1 MFNFAEELLEK
12 CKHKNLKTV
21 MTIKNIKERLYL
33 ELKDYV
39 MIIVGLVIY
48 SFGFCAFILPQNV
61 VIGGY
66 TGLASLFYYTLGI
79 PVGPVIFALNII
91 SLLAAY
97 KIVGKRFVLRS
108 IFGAFGLSAI
118 VSIMQP
124 LFPTAIVAPDNPMMN
139 VMIGGI
145 LCGLGLG
152 LSFVHNGSTGGT
164 DIIAAMVNKR
174 TNVSIGRMLL
184 YADGLIIFSSMLIFH
199 SIDNVVYGF
208 LELLFAT
215 FMTDQVINTNR
226 KAMQF
231 LIISDKWEE
240 IANAVVNDA
249 HRGCTV
255 FSGMGWF
262 TKEDVKMLMVM
273 CRKIEGVTVM
283 RVVKSI
289 DPYAF
294 ITQSNVNGVY
304 GVGFDAMKIRLKNF
318 HPNTDHNLVAKQF
331 GENEFQKKD

>member
-1 MFNFAEELLEK
+1 
-12 CKHKNLKTV
+12 

-66 TGLASLFYYTLGI
+66 TGLSSLFYYTLGI

-91 SLLAAY
+91 SLLVAY

-226 KAMQF
+226 QAMQF

>member
-1 MFNFAEELLEK
+1 
-12 CKHKNLKTV
+12 

-33 ELKDYV
+33 ELRDYV
-39 MIIVGLVIY
+39 MIVVGLLIY

-91 SLLAAY
+91 SLLVAY

-124 LFPTAIVAPDNPMMN
+124 LFPTAIVAPDNSMMN

-226 KAMQF
+226 QAMQF

>member
-1 MFNFAEELLEK
+1 
-12 CKHKNLKTV
+12 

-33 ELKDYV
+33 ELRDYV
-39 MIIVGLVIY
+39 MIVVGLLIY

-91 SLLAAY
+91 SLLVAY

-226 KAMQF
+226 QAMQF

>member
-1 MFNFAEELLEK
+1 
-12 CKHKNLKTV
+12 

-91 SLLAAY
+91 SLLVAY

-164 DIIAAMVNKR
+164 DIVAAMVNKR

-226 KAMQF
+226 QAMQF

-240 IANAVVNDA
+240 IANAVINDA

>member
-1 MFNFAEELLEK
+1 
-12 CKHKNLKTV
+12 

-39 MIIVGLVIY
+39 MIVVGLVIY

-91 SLLAAY
+91 SLLVAY
-97 KIVGKRFVLRS
+97 KLVGKRFVLPS

-226 KAMQF
+226 QAMQF

-273 CRKIEGVTVM
+273 CRTIEGVTVM

-331 GENEFQKKD
+331 GENEIKKKN

>member
-1 MFNFAEELLEK
+1 
-12 CKHKNLKTV
+12 

-61 VIGGY
+61 VVGGY

-79 PVGPVIFALNII
+79 PVGPIIFALNII
-91 SLLAAY
+91 SLLVAY
-97 KIVGKRFVLRS
+97 KIVGKRFVMRS

-124 LFPTAIVAPDNPMMN
+124 MFPAAIVAPDNPMMN

-226 KAMQF
+226 QAMQF

-318 HPNTDHNLVAKQF
+318 HPNADHNLVAKQF

>member
-1 MFNFAEELLEK
+1 
-12 CKHKNLKTV
+12 

-91 SLLAAY
+91 SLLVAY

-124 LFPTAIVAPDNPMMN
+124 LFPTAIVAPDNSMMN

-226 KAMQF
+226 QAMQF
-231 LIISDKWEE
+231 LIISEKWEE

>member
-1 MFNFAEELLEK
+1 
-12 CKHKNLKTV
+12 
-21 MTIKNIKERLYL
+21 MTTNKISERLYI
-33 ELKDYV
+33 EAKDYA
-39 MIIVGLVIY
+39 MIVVGLLIY

-79 PVGPVIFALNII
+79 PVGPVIFALNCI
-91 SLLAAY
+91 SLLLAY
-97 KIVGKRFVLRS
+97 KIVGKRFVTRS

-118 VSIMQP
+118 ISIMQP
-124 LFPTAIVAPDNPMMN
+124 LFPAAIVAPGNAMMN
-139 VMIGGI
+139 VIIGGV

-152 LSFVHNGSTGGT
+152 LAFVHNGSTGGT

-184 YADGLIIFSSMLIFH
+184 YADGVIIFSSMLIFH

-226 KAMQF
+226 QAMQF

-240 IANAVVNDA
+240 IANAIVNDA
-249 HRGCTV
+249 RRGCTV
-255 FSGMGWF
+255 LDGQGWF
-262 TKEDVKMLMVM
+262 TKHHVKMLMVM
-273 CRKIEGVTVM
+273 CRKIEGITVL

-318 HPNTDHNLVAKQF
+318 HPNTDDKLVAKTF
-331 GENEFQKKD
+331 GEDEFTKE

>member
-1 MFNFAEELLEK
+1 
-12 CKHKNLKTV
+12 

-39 MIIVGLVIY
+39 MIVVGLVIY

-91 SLLAAY
+91 SLLVAY

-226 KAMQF
+226 QAMQF

-331 GENEFQKKD
+331 GENEFQKKN

>member
-1 MFNFAEELLEK
+1 
-12 CKHKNLKTV
+12 

-33 ELKDYV
+33 EMKDYV

-91 SLLAAY
+91 SLLVAY

-226 KAMQF
+226 QAMQF
-231 LIISDKWEE
+231 LIISEKWEE

>member
-1 MFNFAEELLEK
+1 
-12 CKHKNLKTV
+12 

-33 ELKDYV
+33 ELRDYV
-39 MIIVGLVIY
+39 MIVVGLLIY

-79 PVGPVIFALNII
+79 PVGPIIFALNII
-91 SLLAAY
+91 SLLVAY

-124 LFPTAIVAPDNPMMN
+124 LFPTAIVAPDNSMMN

-226 KAMQF
+226 QAMQF

>member
-1 MFNFAEELLEK
+1 
-12 CKHKNLKTV
+12 

-91 SLLAAY
+91 SLLVAY
-97 KIVGKRFVLRS
+97 KIVGKRFVMRS

-124 LFPTAIVAPDNPMMN
+124 MFPAAIVAPDNPMMN

-226 KAMQF
+226 QAMQF

>member
-1 MFNFAEELLEK
+1 
-12 CKHKNLKTV
+12 

-91 SLLAAY
+91 SLIVAY

-226 KAMQF
+226 QAMQF

-331 GENEFQKKD
+331 GENEFQKKN

>member
-1 MFNFAEELLEK
+1 
-12 CKHKNLKTV
+12 

-91 SLLAAY
+91 SLLVAY

-226 KAMQF
+226 QAMQF

-331 GENEFQKKD
+331 GENEFQKKN

>member
-1 MFNFAEELLEK
+1 
-12 CKHKNLKTV
+12 

-91 SLLAAY
+91 SLLVAY

-124 LFPTAIVAPDNPMMN
+124 LFPTAIVAPDNSMMN

-226 KAMQF
+226 QAMQF

-294 ITQSNVNGVY
+294 ITQSNVNGVH

>member
-1 MFNFAEELLEK
+1 
-12 CKHKNLKTV
+12 

-33 ELKDYV
+33 ELRDYV
-39 MIIVGLVIY
+39 MIVVGLLIY

-79 PVGPVIFALNII
+79 PVGPIIFALNII
-91 SLLAAY
+91 SLLVAY
-97 KIVGKRFVLRS
+97 KIVGKRFVMRS

-226 KAMQF
+226 QAMQF

-331 GENEFQKKD
+331 GENEFQKKN

>member
-1 MFNFAEELLEK
+1 
-12 CKHKNLKTV
+12 

-91 SLLAAY
+91 SLLVAY

-124 LFPTAIVAPDNPMMN
+124 LFPTAIVAPDNSMMN

-184 YADGLIIFSSMLIFH
+184 YADGLIIFSSLLIFH

-226 KAMQF
+226 QAMQF

>member
-1 MFNFAEELLEK
+1 
-12 CKHKNLKTV
+12 

-91 SLLAAY
+91 SLLVAY

-164 DIIAAMVNKR
+164 DIVAAMVNKR

-226 KAMQF
+226 QAMQF

-240 IANAVVNDA
+240 IANAVINDA

-304 GVGFDAMKIRLKNF
+304 GVGFDAMKVRLKNF

>member
-1 MFNFAEELLEK
+1 
-12 CKHKNLKTV
+12 

-79 PVGPVIFALNII
+79 PVGPIIFALNII
-91 SLLAAY
+91 SLLVAY
-97 KIVGKRFVLRS
+97 KIVGKRFVMRS

-118 VSIMQP
+118 VSIIQP
-124 LFPTAIVAPDNPMMN
+124 LFPTAIVAPDNSMMN

-226 KAMQF
+226 QAMQF

>member
-1 MFNFAEELLEK
+1 
-12 CKHKNLKTV
+12 

-226 KAMQF
+226 QAMQF

-255 FSGMGWF
+255 FSGKGWF

>member
-1 MFNFAEELLEK
+1 MYLRKECLTSQKNCWK
-12 CKHKNLKTV
+12 NVSIKNLKTV

-91 SLLAAY
+91 SLLVAY

-124 LFPTAIVAPDNPMMN
+124 LFPTAIVAPDNSMMN

-199 SIDNVVYGF
+199 SNF
-208 LELLFAT
+208 
-215 FMTDQVINTNR
+215 NR
-226 KAMQF
+226 
-231 LIISDKWEE
+231 
-240 IANAVVNDA
+240 
-249 HRGCTV
+249 
-255 FSGMGWF
+255 
-262 TKEDVKMLMVM
+262 
-273 CRKIEGVTVM
+273 
-283 RVVKSI
+283 
-289 DPYAF
+289 
-294 ITQSNVNGVY
+294 
-304 GVGFDAMKIRLKNF
+304 
-318 HPNTDHNLVAKQF
+318 
-331 GENEFQKKD
+331 

>member
-1 MFNFAEELLEK
+1 
-12 CKHKNLKTV
+12 

-91 SLLAAY
+91 SLLVAY

-226 KAMQF
+226 QAMQF

-331 GENEFQKKD
+331 GENEFQKKKLN

>member
-1 MFNFAEELLEK
+1 
-12 CKHKNLKTV
+12 

-91 SLLAAY
+91 SLIVAY

-124 LFPTAIVAPDNPMMN
+124 LFPTAIVAPDNSMMN

-226 KAMQF
+226 QAMQF

>member
-1 MFNFAEELLEK
+1 
-12 CKHKNLKTV
+12 

-91 SLLAAY
+91 SLLVAY

-124 LFPTAIVAPDNPMMN
+124 LFPTAIVAPDNSMMN

-145 LCGLGLG
+145 HCGLGLG

-226 KAMQF
+226 QAMQF

-331 GENEFQKKD
+331 GENEFQKKN

>member
-1 MFNFAEELLEK
+1 
-12 CKHKNLKTV
+12 

-39 MIIVGLVIY
+39 MIVVGLVIY

-79 PVGPVIFALNII
+79 PVGPVIFVLNII
-91 SLLAAY
+91 SLLIAY
-97 KIVGKRFVLRS
+97 KIVGKRFVMRS

-124 LFPTAIVAPDNPMMN
+124 MFPAAIVAPDNPMMN

-164 DIIAAMVNKR
+164 DIVAAMVNKR

-226 KAMQF
+226 QAMQF

>member
-1 MFNFAEELLEK
+1 
-12 CKHKNLKTV
+12 

-91 SLLAAY
+91 SLLVAY

-226 KAMQF
+226 QAMQF
-231 LIISDKWEE
+231 LIISEKWEE

-255 FSGMGWF
+255 FSGKGWF

>member
-1 MFNFAEELLEK
+1 
-12 CKHKNLKTV
+12 

-33 ELKDYV
+33 ELRDYV
-39 MIIVGLVIY
+39 MIVVGLLIY

-79 PVGPVIFALNII
+79 PVGPIIFALNII
-91 SLLAAY
+91 SLLVAY
-97 KIVGKRFVLRS
+97 KIVGKRFVMRS

-226 KAMQF
+226 QAMQF

>member
-1 MFNFAEELLEK
+1 
-12 CKHKNLKTV
+12 

-91 SLLAAY
+91 SLLVAY
-97 KIVGKRFVLRS
+97 KIVGKRFVMRS

-226 KAMQF
+226 QAMQF

>member
-1 MFNFAEELLEK
+1 
-12 CKHKNLKTV
+12 

-39 MIIVGLVIY
+39 MIVVGLLIY

-66 TGLASLFYYTLGI
+66 TGLASLFYYTFGI
-79 PVGPVIFALNII
+79 PVGPIIFALNII
-91 SLLAAY
+91 SLLVAY
-97 KIVGKRFVLRS
+97 KIVGKRFVMRS

-124 LFPTAIVAPDNPMMN
+124 MFPAAIVAPDNPMMN

-226 KAMQF
+226 QAMQF

-262 TKEDVKMLMVM
+262 TKENVKMLMVM

>member
-1 MFNFAEELLEK
+1 
-12 CKHKNLKTV
+12 

-79 PVGPVIFALNII
+79 PVGPIIFALNII
-91 SLLAAY
+91 SLLVAY
-97 KIVGKRFVLRS
+97 KIVGKRFVMRS

-226 KAMQF
+226 QAMQF

>member
-1 MFNFAEELLEK
+1 
-12 CKHKNLKTV
+12 

-79 PVGPVIFALNII
+79 PVGPIIFALNII
-91 SLLAAY
+91 SLLVAY
-97 KIVGKRFVLRS
+97 KIVGKRFVMRS

-226 KAMQF
+226 QAMQF

-331 GENEFQKKD
+331 GENEFKKKN

>member
-1 MFNFAEELLEK
+1 
-12 CKHKNLKTV
+12 
-21 MTIKNIKERLYL
+21 MTIKAIKERVYL
-33 ELKDYV
+33 EAKDYV
-39 MIIVGLVIY
+39 MIVVGLIIY
-48 SFGFCAFILPQNV
+48 SFGFCAFILPQKV

-79 PVGPVIFALNII
+79 PVGPVIFAFNFI
-91 SLLAAY
+91 SLAMAY
-97 KIVGKRFVLRS
+97 KIVGRRFVMRS
-108 IFGAFGLSAI
+108 IFGAFGLSAC

-124 LFPTAIVAPDNPMMN
+124 LFPEAIVAPDNPMMN
-139 VMIGGI
+139 VIIGGV
-145 LCGLGLG
+145 LCGMGLGLA
-152 LSFVHNGSTGGT
+152 FVHNGSSGGT

-184 YADGLIIFSSMLIFH
+184 YADGAIIFSSMFLFH

-226 KAMQF
+226 QAMQF

-240 IANAVVNDA
+240 IANAIVNDA

-255 FSGMGWF
+255 FDGVGWF
-262 TKEDVKMLMVM
+262 TKDEVKMLMVM

-318 HPNTDHNLVAKQF
+318 HPNTDHNLVAKRF

>member
-1 MFNFAEELLEK
+1 
-12 CKHKNLKTV
+12 
-21 MTIKNIKERLYL
+21 MTIKNIKERLYP
-33 ELKDYV
+33 ELRDYV
-39 MIIVGLVIY
+39 MIVVGLLIY

-79 PVGPVIFALNII
+79 PVGPIIFALNII
-91 SLLAAY
+91 SLLVAY
-97 KIVGKRFVLRS
+97 KIVGKRFVMRS

-226 KAMQF
+226 QAMQF

>member
-1 MFNFAEELLEK
+1 
-12 CKHKNLKTV
+12 

-33 ELKDYV
+33 ELRDYV
-39 MIIVGLVIY
+39 MIVVGLLIY

-79 PVGPVIFALNII
+79 PVGPIIFALNII
-91 SLLAAY
+91 SLLVAY
-97 KIVGKRFVLRS
+97 KIVGKRFVMRS
-108 IFGAFGLSAI
+108 IFGALGLSAI

-124 LFPTAIVAPDNPMMN
+124 LFPTAIVAPDNSMMN

-226 KAMQF
+226 QAMQF

-331 GENEFQKKD
+331 GENEFQKKN

>member
-1 MFNFAEELLEK
+1 
-12 CKHKNLKTV
+12 

-79 PVGPVIFALNII
+79 PVGPVIFALNNI
-91 SLLAAY
+91 SLLVAY

-226 KAMQF
+226 QTMQF

>member
-1 MFNFAEELLEK
+1 
-12 CKHKNLKTV
+12 

-91 SLLAAY
+91 SLLVAY

-184 YADGLIIFSSMLIFH
+184 YADGLIIFSSLLIFH

-226 KAMQF
+226 QAMQF

-331 GENEFQKKD
+331 GENEFQKKN